1 VRKIYDVIIIG
12 AGSVGVPTAMELA
25 GNGVHVIVFDK
36 NPSPGQGQNKSAIG
50 GIRATFSDPGK
61 IEVCRQSIDI
71 LSSWE
76 ETYGD
81 DIGWQRG
88 GYCFPAYTE
97 EIEKQL
103 KDLLVIQH
111 QHGLNINW
119 VDADRIKELVPG
131 INPEGL
137 RGGTFSPDDG
147 NVSPLRTINAVYR
160 QAVLRGVD
168 FHFNEEVLDIL
179 VEKGKTGGVRTTKGI
194 YYSPAVIIAAG
205 ADARKLGI
213 PLGIDIPVY
222 PDTHE
227 AGITEPVKYFF
238 TPMIVDLRER
248 PGSGN
253 FYFYQNYES
262 QIVFSLTP
270 EPQIWGESRLTTSS
284 YLPMVARRL
293 IEVIPRLKNIRIRR
307 TWRGLYPM
315 TPDGIPIVDAVREIP
330 GLYLTVGLCGQG
342 LMLGP
347 GIAGNITEI
356 ILTGKPIVSD
366 EVFREFTFYRSYESS
381 EEILK

>member
-1 VRKIYDVIIIG
+1 M
-12 AGSVGVPTAMELA
+12 GVPTSMELA
-25 GNGVHVIVFDK
+25 GQGVSVIVFDR

-71 LSSWE
+71 LSSWQE
-76 ETYGD
+76 KYGD

-111 QHGLNINW
+111 KHGLNINW
-119 VDADRIKELVPG
+119 VDADRIKELALG
-131 INPEGL
+131 INPDGL

-147 NVSPLRTINAVYR
+147 NVSPLRTINAIYR
-160 QAVLRGVD
+160 QAVSRGVD
-168 FHFNEEVLDIL
+168 FHFDEEVLEIL
-179 VEKGKTGGVRTTKGI
+179 TEKGKIKGVRTTEAE
-194 YYSPAVIIAAG
+194 YYSPVVIIASG
-205 ADARKLGI
+205 ADARDFGI
-213 PLGIDIPVY
+213 PFGIDIPVR

-262 QIVFSLTP
+262 QVVFSLTP
-270 EPQIWGESRLTTSS
+270 EPQVWSENRLTTSG

-293 IEVIPRLKNIRIRR
+293 IEVIPRLKNIRVRR

-315 TPDGIPIVDAVREIP
+315 TPDGIPIVDRVREIS

-347 GIAGNITEI
+347 GIAKNIASI
-356 ILTGKPIVSD
+356 IMTGKPVISD
-366 EVFREFTFYRSYESS
+366 EVFREFAFYRNYEGA